1 MFAMRCGRVG
11 NRHFFRQHFHNHNL
25 YGARKCAHSS
35 YPVTENY
42 VSFQNKALLTFI
54 RKGSLIELPERS
66 TFFIGIS
73 TNGCDVKKVFP
84 NSNAIGDQHSFELI
98 DLLVASLP
106 FPLPGY
112 LLHPSR

>member
-1 MFAMRCGRVG
+1 MCAFQLPALPKIMFGFKIKLC
-11 NRHFFRQHFHNHNL
+11 
-25 YGARKCAHSS
+25 
-35 YPVTENY
+35 P
-42 VSFQNKALLTFI
+42 TFI